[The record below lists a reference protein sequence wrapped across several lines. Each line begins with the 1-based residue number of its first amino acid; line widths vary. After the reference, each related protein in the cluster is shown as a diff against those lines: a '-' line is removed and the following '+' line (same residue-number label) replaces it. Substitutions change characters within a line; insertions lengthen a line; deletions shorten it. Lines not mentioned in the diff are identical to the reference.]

1 VSLGLSIFGA
11 AKTVYSNIL
20 AKGREVQ
27 FPADTPIQL
36 QLAPGPSGT
45 R

>member
-1 VSLGLSIFGA
+1 
-11 AKTVYSNIL
+11 VYANIL

-27 FPADTPIQL
+27 FAAETPIQL